1 MKKVLIITHAME
13 IGGAERSLLGL
24 LNSFDYSKYSIDL
37 FLCRKEGELLR
48 YIPKSVNILKSNQAQ
63 FLAVPM
69 KRLVKKKQWKILFGR
84 IQAKILSKIYIWRK
98 KIKSEN
104 QVELTYSHKYTY
116 KYLDYISP
124 NITYDLAISFLTPH
138 YICVNK
144 CNANKKIAWIHTDY
158 STIDID
164 TKTELEMWNPFNYI
178 ASISDECTTAF
189 LSRFP
194 SLKNKII
201 RIDNIITKEM
211 INSLANDF
219 VPAEIRKIS
228 NEFLFCSIG
237 RFCYQKNF
245 DNIPSIGKQLLKF
258 GLDFKWYIIGYGQD
272 EDLIKNKI
280 EEEHMEKYIY
290 ILGKKINPYPYIK
303 ICDFYIQPSRY
314 EGKAVAVREAQ
325 LLCKPAIISNY
336 PTSSS
341 QLTNQ
346 VDGFIVSLDNQEFA
360 SQSIKIIKNKELI
373 NKVKHTLEN
382 TNYSNKNEIKKIY
395 AIMGD

>member
-228 NEFLFCSIG
+228 NEYLFCSIG